1 MEVHTRGAIV
11 KFSYGILEND
21 YSINR
26 DSDTNDQASLADTKS
41 SDRLISVDFINNYY
55 PSRYRNIIRDLEN
68 ISLKKLDQYPTD
80 ITGA

>member
-26 DSDTNDQASLADTKS
+26 ASDTNDQASLADTKS

-80 ITGA
+80 LTGT